1 MAGWARFS
9 MRLFENRGAT
19 AFMGDTK
26 LISPALLQRHLHKA
40 GFPATRDELI
50 AHARAEC
57 DRVVAAL
64 RELPD
69 RRYSRPAEVSRAFA
83 VLVNDYLG
91 DMAYPTRRDDLA
103 EHAGRQDAPR
113 PVVETLRRIPDR
125 RYDRPEEVAEAVAE
139 EEE

>member
-1 MAGWARFS
+1 
-9 MRLFENRGAT
+9 
-19 AFMGDTK
+19 MGDSK

-40 GFPATRDELI
+40 DFPATRDELL
-50 AHARAEC
+50 AHVRHEF

-83 VLVNDYLG
+83 ELASGYL
-91 DMAYPTRRDDLA
+91 DDIAYPARRDDLVA
-103 EHAGRQDAPR
+103 HAARQDAPW
-113 PVVETLRRIPDR
+113 PVVEALRRIPDR
-125 RYDRPEEVAEAVAE
+125 RYDHPGAVAQAVSE